1 MDTKTDEKGI
11 EIGIPEKSY
20 FSIGEVSEITHLPP
34 YVLRF
39 WENKF
44 KEIRPQKSR
53 GGHRRYQR
61 KNIEVILGI
70 KELLYQKKFTIHG
83 AQKELKKTKG
93 SPTTPLVIKK
103 ELQEILR
110 ILD

>member
-1 MDTKTDEKGI
+1 MDTKADKKGK
-11 EIGIPEKSY
+11 EIGIPDKSY

-39 WENKF
+39 WESKF

-61 KNIEVILGI
+61 KDIELILGI
-70 KELLYQKKFTIHG
+70 KELLYETKFTIHG
-83 AQKELKKTKG
+83 AQKELKKIKG
-93 SPTTPLVIKK
+93 GPITPLAIKK

>member
-1 MDTKTDEKGI
+1 MDTKLDKKGK
-11 EIGIPEKSY
+11 EAKIPEKLY
-20 FSIGEVSEITHLPP
+20 FSIGEVSKITRLPP

-44 KEIRPQKSR
+44 REIRPQKSR

-61 KNIEVILGI
+61 KDIEVILGI
-70 KELLYQKKFTIHG
+70 KELLYEKKFTIHG
-83 AQKELKKTKG
+83 AQKELHRTKG
-93 SPTTPLVIKK
+93 SPITPLVIKK
-103 ELQEILR
+103 ELQEIVR

>member
-1 MDTKTDEKGI
+1 MGTEADRKGR
-11 EIGIPEKSY
+11 EIGVPEKLY
-20 FSIGEVSEITHLPP
+20 FSIGEVSDITHLPP

-61 KNIEVILGI
+61 KDIEVILGI
-70 KELLYQKKFTIHG
+70 KELLHEKKFTIHG

-93 SPTTPLVIKK
+93 SSIIPLVVKR

>member
-1 MDTKTDEKGI
+1 MDAKADKKEK
-11 EIGIPEKSY
+11 EIGIPEKLY

-70 KELLYQKKFTIHG
+70 KELLYEKKFTIHG

-93 SPTTPLVIKK
+93 DSTTPLVIKK